1 MKILDQVKLMFHETT
16 VFGEPY
22 EKDGTTVIPASHVWG
37 GGGGG
42 GPAAFGDG
50 SGAGGAGVGLDARP
64 VGAFV
69 IKAGEVTWV
78 PAFDLSRII
87 VLSLVLAILG
97 VLSWRSVAR
106 AAIRRSKP

>member
-69 IKAGEVTWV
+69 IKAGEVTWFR
-78 PAFDLSRII
+78 PSTSAGS
-87 VLSLVLAILG
+87 SCSAW
-97 VLSWRSVAR
+97 SWPS
-106 AAIRRSKP
+106 SGS

>member
-1 MKILDQVKLMFHETT
+1 MTILDQVKLMFHETY

-42 GPAAFGDG
+42 GPAAFGEG
-50 SGAGGAGVGLDARP
+50 RGAGGAGVGLDARP

-69 IKAGEVTWV
+69 IKAGEVRWV
-78 PAFDLSRII
+78 PAFDLNRII
-87 VLSLVLAILG
+87 VLSQVVAILG
-97 VLSWRSVAR
+97 LLSWRSVAR
-106 AAIRRSKP
+106 AMARRQKA